1 MDISCIISSG
11 DLELYVLGMLSQED
25 NVKVAQLAQMFPEI
39 KKEIDGIQ
47 QSLLQL
53 SDEADDVTDL
63 PSPSVRENLFRKL
76 STMPAETTNGSNAAA
91 DNNNYDATDH
101 KAGKVIAMKPPK
113 RTFTTLSLAA
123 SVIGLIACIAVIIYL
138 SSANTHS
145 NEVANNL
152 QKQVNQ
158 LQQNAQVQNQN
169 LTLYQDTAYQK
180 INLTNVPGKP
190 KALVQLFW
198 NRTTRDVYA
207 ADISLP
213 AAPAGK
219 QYQLW
224 ALIDGKPVSA
234 GLITGKNLP
243 KKMNDFSR
251 ADAFAITL
259 EIAGGSAT
267 PTLTEMYVLG
277 KTS

>member
-25 NVKVAQLAQMFPEI
+25 NVKVAQLAQLFPEI
-39 KKEIDGIQ
+39 KKEIDDIQ
-47 QSLLQL
+47 QSLLQM
-53 SDEADDVTDL
+53 SDEADDAADV
-63 PSPSVRENLFRKL
+63 PSAAVRETLFRKL
-76 STMPAETTNGSNAAA
+76 RTMPAETADSADVITDNKTFEAT
-91 DNNNYDATDH
+91 DNNQA
-101 KAGKVIAMKPPK
+101 KVIAMKPK
-113 RTFTTLSLAA
+113 RTFTTLSLVA
-123 SVIGLIACIAVIIYL
+123 SVLALIACLAAIIHL
-138 SSANTHS
+138 SSANTHYH
-145 NEVANNL
+145 EVADNL

-158 LQQNAQVQNQN
+158 LQQTAQTQNQN
-169 LTLYQDTAYQK
+169 LALYQDTAYQK

-234 GLITGKNLP
+234 GLITGKTLP
-243 KKMNDFSR
+243 QKMNDFAR

-259 EIAGGSAT
+259 EKAGGSAT